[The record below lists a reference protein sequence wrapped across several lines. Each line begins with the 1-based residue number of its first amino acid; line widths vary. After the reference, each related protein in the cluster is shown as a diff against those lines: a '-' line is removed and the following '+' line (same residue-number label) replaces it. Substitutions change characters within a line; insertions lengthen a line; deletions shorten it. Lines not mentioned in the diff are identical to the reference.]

1 MIKTLAKKVSDA
13 PRAAQPGASAPLSA
27 VNVRMQHEN
36 DVNPANREERSD
48 GTVVVLLLPEV
59 RHATASNQPA
69 A

>member
-1 MIKTLAKKVSDA
+1 
-13 PRAAQPGASAPLSA
+13 
-27 VNVRMQHEN
+27 MQHEI

>member
-1 MIKTLAKKVSDA
+1 MIKALAINVSEA
-13 PRAAQPGASAPLSA
+13 PRAAPPGASALLSA
-27 VNVRMQHEN
+27 VNERMQHEI
-36 DVNPANREERSD
+36 DVNPANREGRSD